1 MAGQFF
7 FPFFKKSKE
16 GRIIRIFSQKK
27 TKNMAG
33 QSVFFQKSKR
43 AEKYASFHKKSRKAV
58 KSECF
63 KKSRR
68 AGKSTSFKNQGGQKN
83 PHPLKINKSG
93 ATWLLLIFSILIHD
107 QKLRRAGKSSSFKKS
122 RRAGNPASVH
132 KKSKYGGAI
141 RFSLKK
147 IKDGREIRNLSWK
160 NQSWRAICFV

>member
-1 MAGQFF
+1 
-7 FPFFKKSKE
+7 
-16 GRIIRIFSQKK
+16 
-27 TKNMAG
+27 MAG

-93 ATWLLLIFSILIHD
+93 ATWLLLIFFYSY
-107 QKLRRAGKSSSFKKS
+107 S
-122 RRAGNPASVH
+122 
-132 KKSKYGGAI
+132 
-141 RFSLKK
+141 
-147 IKDGREIRNLSWK
+147 
-160 NQSWRAICFV
+160 